1 MLLNCG
7 VGKDSWESLGLQGDP
22 TSPFWRRSVLAVHWK
37 DWCWSNSLATSCEE
51 LTHWKTLWCWE
62 GLGGGGEGDDRMK
75 WLDGI
80 TDWMDVSLS
89 KLREFVMDREAWC
102 TAAHR
107 VAKSRTRRSNWTE
120 SHLAH
125 VHSGR
130 FIDYFSILSRTSDTQ
145 VLSNSG
151 YFVCPSSLSSC
162 LKEQN
167 STPECHRKD
176 IHSWHFFMKR
186 ESKLSSI

>member
-1 MLLNCG
+1 MGNGCRHL
-7 VGKDSWESLGLQGDP
+7 P
-22 TSPFWRRSVLAVHWK
+22 
-37 DWCWSNSLATSCEE
+37 WCWKAHLGQCQVFLQTFQVMLVVKNWPASAGDVRATRLLPGS
-51 LTHWKTLWCWE
+51 
-62 GLGGGGEGDDRMK
+62 GRSPGGGHGNPLQYSCLENPIDRGV
-75 WLDGI
+75 WQA
-80 TDWMDVSLS
+80 TVHRES
-89 KLREFVMDREAWC
+89 KRELVMDREAWC